1 MGKCIVL
8 KQNSPE
14 IRKNIEDAGISVCY
28 CAGFNNDLWLDY
40 HVDLGAYFD
49 VHGLGYGDET
59 MQAEEH
65 IALFLHET
73 KPEDIIWCA
82 DVKEFIKT
90 IKEYKD
96 GKAE

>member
-1 MGKCIVL
+1 MGKCVVL

-14 IRKNIEDAGISVCY
+14 IRKRIEDAGINLCP
-28 CAGFNNDLWLDY
+28 CASFDDNSWLDY
-40 HVDLGAYFD
+40 HVGLGAYFD
-49 VHGLGYGDET
+49 VHGLGYDSEE
-59 MQAEEH
+59 MSAEEY

-82 DVKEFIKT
+82 DVNEFIKT

-96 GKAE
+96 GKTE